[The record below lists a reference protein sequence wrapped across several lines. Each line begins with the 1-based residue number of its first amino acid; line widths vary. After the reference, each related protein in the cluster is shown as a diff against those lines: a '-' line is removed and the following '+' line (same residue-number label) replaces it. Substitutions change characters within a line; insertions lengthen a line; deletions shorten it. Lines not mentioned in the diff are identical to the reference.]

1 MGLLKL
7 IRGNSCPE
15 LAEAVALA
23 LDGTELSK
31 ATVTKF
37 LNGET
42 SVSVNTSVREAD
54 VFIIQSGSG
63 EVNANDAVMELLI
76 LINACRTAS
85 ARRVIGVVPYFP
97 YAKQNKIK
105 NRGAIPAKLMA
116 SMIKVAGATQ
126 LITLDLSPAQM
137 TGFFDIPIDNMNV
150 WPLITQY
157 IMNHVADYKRA
168 VVVAKNAGA
177 SKRATTV
184 AKELKLDV
192 AMVLGD
198 LAEDDD
204 DVVGAPPPSPSRVSL
219 HSTGD
224 DEDVAQASEE
234 GATDLRETPYRS
246 GGVIGHVRG
255 RTCIIIDDVI
265 DSASKFISAANALAA
280 MGSSRIVVIATHG
293 ILSGSAPEDLDASAI
308 DEIVVTNSISQDRAL
323 TRCTKL
329 KVMRCES
336 VLAEAVR
343 RVHNDECMS
352 SEWSTKLEMA

>member
-1 MGLLKL
+1 MGLLKIL
-7 IRGNSCPE
+7 RGNSCPE

-42 SVSVNTSVREAD
+42 SVAVNTSVREAD

-157 IMNHVADYKRA
+157 IVNHVADYKRA

-204 DVVGAPPPSPSRVSL
+204 DVVGAPPPSPGRTSFQ
-219 HSTGD
+219 STED
-224 DEDVAQASEE
+224 DSASQAREDSPS
-234 GATDLRETPYRS
+234 DFRETPYRS

-293 ILSGSAPEDLDASAI
+293 ILSGSAPEDLEASAI

-323 TRCTKL
+323 ARCTKL